1 MWAAL
6 YLVSGVGAEWQCAI
20 PDLYIVPMDFIIFF
34 FAIVGAILGVV
45 NLVRSYLDDSERLRV
60 ALIKDATWSVIGV
73 EVANLSP
80 LACTVTEIK
89 TVHREGKAAEI
100 PVIDPARGE
109 LDQLPKRIEPR
120 EAHWFP
126 ISLAEANAWR
136 VHHPKYIYVRT
147 ALGNIFTTEPL
158 RKRYLRKIRELLGL
172 QVMDVSHGRR

>member
-1 MWAAL
+1 MPPVQNGNAL
-6 YLVSGVGAEWQCAI
+6 FGPLHNT
-20 PDLYIVPMDFIIFF
+20 LMDFIIFF

-45 NLVRSYLDDSERLRV
+45 NLARSHLDDSERLRV
-60 ALIKDATWSVIGV
+60 ALVKDATWSVIGI

-80 LACTVTEIK
+80 LASTVTEIK
-89 TVHREGKAAEI
+89 AVHREGKADI

-158 RKRYLRKIRELLGL
+158 RKRWLRKFREMLGL
-172 QVMDVSHGRR
+172 QVIDVSHGRS

>member
-1 MWAAL
+1 
-6 YLVSGVGAEWQCAI
+6 
-20 PDLYIVPMDFIIFF
+20 MDFIIFF

-45 NLVRSYLDDSERLRV
+45 NLARSHLDDSERLRV
-60 ALIKDATWSVIGV
+60 ALVKDATWSVIGI

-80 LACTVTEIK
+80 LASTVTEIK
-89 TVHREGKAAEI
+89 TVHREGKAEI

-109 LDQLPKRIEPR
+109 VDQLPKRIEPR

-126 ISLAEANAWR
+126 ISLAEANTWR

-158 RKRYLRKIRELLGL
+158 RKRWLRKFREMLGL
-172 QVMDVSHGRR
+172 QVIDVSHGRS